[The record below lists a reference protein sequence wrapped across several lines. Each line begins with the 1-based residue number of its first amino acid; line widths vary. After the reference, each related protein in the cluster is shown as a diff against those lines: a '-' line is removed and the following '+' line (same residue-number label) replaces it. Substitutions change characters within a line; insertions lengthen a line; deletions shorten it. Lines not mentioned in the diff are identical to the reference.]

1 MEMLCVGVKAG
12 RWGDK
17 VVAGLSVVDLL
28 DWGGL
33 EKDPSINSGSPL

>member
-1 MEMLCVGVKAG
+1 MEMFCVGVKVG

-17 VVAGLSVVDLL
+17 VVAGLSVVDLF

-33 EKDPSINSGSPL
+33 EKDLFINSGFLL